1 MTKLIIKA
9 ITKHDYLS
17 LEISKE
23 SFNSRKKEAI
33 KTSSTRGKPV
43 RCPALVHTGFIA
55 EL

>member
-1 MTKLIIKA
+1 MTKIIIKA
-9 ITKHDYLS
+9 IAKHDSLS

-33 KTSSTRGKPV
+33 KTSSTRGKP
-43 RCPALVHTGFIA
+43 ALVHTGFIA